1 MKHSF
6 ALAIVLAVASL
17 GVVAGCGGKD
27 RSSREELSERLQSIA
42 QRGGE
47 RWSLLAQRAEN
58 LKPDQ
63 PLPADVKQP
72 ISELLDFQRQAVAEL
87 EELNPPEDA
96 EEDVEMLIE
105 ALRYRTEVFEQALEA
120 GRFTR
125 RDSDQITAAGEK
137 IDGAFEQLRK
147 EGFLP
152 NVDEHED
159 E

>member
-1 MKHSF
+1 MKQSF

-17 GVVAGCGGKD
+17 GVVAGCGGED
-27 RSSREELSERLQSIA
+27 ESSREEFSERLQSID

-47 RWSLLAQRAEN
+47 RWSLLAQRAED

-63 PLPADVKQP
+63 PIPADVKQP
-72 ISELLDFQRQAVAEL
+72 ISELVDFQRQAVAEL

-96 EEDVEMLIE
+96 EEEVEMLIE
-105 ALRYRTEVFEQALEA
+105 ALRDRTEVFEQALEA

-125 RDSDQITAAGEK
+125 RDSDQITASGDK
-137 IDGAFEQLRK
+137 IDEAFEQLRK

-152 NVDEHED
+152 EGDEHKE